1 MAMAGKTDKVTVLVG
16 TIKGAFFFHSDAE
29 RKNWTMTGPHLD
41 GWEIYSLYGEGAST
55 NGHKD
60 NGAGRIFAG
69 TSHFVYGPTIR
80 VSEDMG
86 ESWTQVEAS
95 PRYSEE
101 SGFKLNRIWQ
111 IVPGHPTQPGTLY
124 AGVDEAGLFASHDNG
139 ASWDEVTGLSKHYTR
154 SEWGPGNGGLCLHT
168 ILIDPTNAQRMW
180 IGISAVGVFRTDDG
194 GLSWKVCNNG
204 LPQGPTGVRNQEVG
218 RCVHK
223 IVLDPKDPN
232 TLYCQFHGGVFKST
246 DAADSWQPI
255 ETGLPG
261 NFGFPMG
268 VTASGNLF
276 VIPLESDMQRHV
288 KDGRL
293 LVYRSRD
300 GGQNWAPTGQGL
312 PDQPHYVGVLRDALA
327 VDNLSPAG
335 VYFGTSMGEVFYSPD
350 AGEHWDR
357 LLGQFPRITM
367 IKAWVRDG
375 EESA

>member
-1 MAMAGKTDKVTVLVG
+1 MADKSNKVTVLVG

-29 RKNWTMTGPHLD
+29 RKNWKMTGPHLD
-41 GWEIYSLYGEGAST
+41 GWEIYSLYGEGGSS

-86 ESWTQVEAS
+86 ETWTQVEDS

-124 AGVDEAGLFASHDNG
+124 AGVDEAGLFASHNDG

-168 ILIDPTNAQRMW
+168 ILVDPTNPQRMW

-194 GLSWKVCNNG
+194 GVSWKVCNNG

-268 VTASGNLF
+268 VTAEGDLF

-300 GGQNWAPTGQGL
+300 GGQNWAPTGKGL
-312 PDQPHYVGVLRDALA
+312 PDQPHYVGVLRDALS
-327 VDNLSPAG
+327 VDSLDPAG

-350 AGEHWDR
+350 AGENWDR
-357 LLGQFPRITM
+357 LPGQFPRITM

>member
-1 MAMAGKTDKVTVLVG
+1 
-16 TIKGAFFFHSDAE
+16 
-29 RKNWTMTGPHLD
+29 MT
-41 GWEIYSLYGEGAST
+41 T
-55 NGHKD
+55 
-60 NGAGRIFAG
+60 
-69 TSHFVYGPTIR
+69 
-80 VSEDMG
+80 
-86 ESWTQVEAS
+86 
-95 PRYSEE
+95 
-101 SGFKLNRIWQ
+101 
-111 IVPGHPTQPGTLY
+111 GTLALLGSGETSSQGRKIHDY
-124 AGVDEAGLFASHDNG
+124 LMARIGTVPVHVALLETPAGFQPNAHDVYQKIGAYIEKSLQNYRPQIEYVAAHRKESPLDG

-168 ILIDPTNAQRMW
+168 ILVDPTKPQRMW

-194 GLSWKVCNNG
+194 GVSWKVCNNG

-223 IVLDPKDPN
+223 IVLDPKDSN

-268 VTASGNLF
+268 VTAEGDLF

-288 KDGRL
+288 KDGQL

-300 GGQNWAPTGQGL
+300 GGQNWAPTGKGL
-312 PDQPHYVGVLRDALA
+312 PDQPHYVGVLRDALS
-327 VDNLSPAG
+327 VDSLNPAG

-350 AGEHWDR
+350 AGENWDR
-357 LLGQFPRITM
+357 LPGQFPRITM

>member
-1 MAMAGKTDKVTVLVG
+1 MAGKTDKVTVLVG

-41 GWEIYSLYGEGAST
+41 GWEIYSLYGENGNT
-55 NGHKD
+55 NGHGG
-60 NGAGRIFAG
+60 NGASRIFAG

-86 ESWTQVEAS
+86 ETWTQVEAS

-124 AGVDEAGLFASHDNG
+124 AGVDEAGLFASHNDG

-168 ILIDPTNAQRMW
+168 ILIDPTNPQRMW

-194 GLSWKVCNNG
+194 GVSWKVCNDG

-268 VTASGNLF
+268 VTASGDLF

-300 GGQNWAPTGQGL
+300 GGQNWASTGQGL
-312 PDQPHYVGVLRDALA
+312 PQQPHYVGVLRDALA
-327 VDNLSPAG
+327 IDSLNPAG

-350 AGEHWDR
+350 AGENWDR
-357 LLGQFPRITM
+357 LPGQFPRITM
-367 IKAWVRDG
+367 IKAWVRHG